1 MGYHIKVVGQDH
13 MSYQK
18 TRHSHL
24 EGHDGSY
31 EARFVELL
39 QSTAHKRQAY
49 APFKR
54 AFDVIVCS
62 MALIP
67 ISILMSLIALA
78 IWWEDGGPIFFVQER
93 TGYKGQRFR
102 IVKFRTMMADAEVRK
117 QELLHL
123 NELKW
128 PDFKIR
134 NDPRVTKVGRFLR
147 RTSLDELP
155 QIVNILS
162 GEMSLVGPRPTSF
175 PAETYLPWQK
185 ARLEAVPGL
194 TGLWQISGRSDI
206 DFEERA
212 YLDIQYISE
221 QSFALDILILLRTF
235 YSVSKQDG
243 AY

>member
-1 MGYHIKVVGQDH
+1 MGYHIKVVGQNH

-24 EGHDGSY
+24 QGQDGTS

-39 QSTAHKRQAY
+39 QSTARKRQAY

-67 ISILMSLIALA
+67 ISILMGFIALA
-78 IWWEDGGPIFFVQER
+78 IWWEDGGSIFFVQER

-102 IVKFRTMMADAEVRK
+102 ILKFRTMMVDAEVRK
-117 QELLHL
+117 KELLHL

-155 QIVNILS
+155 QIVNILH

-175 PAETYLPWQK
+175 PVETYQPWQK
-185 ARLEAVPGL
+185 ARLEVVPGL

-212 YLDIQYISE
+212 YLDIQYISQ
-221 QSFALDILILLRTF
+221 QSFALDMLILLRTF
-235 YSVSKQDG
+235 SSVGKQEG